1 MRVWVEDLRYH
12 FAMALRA
19 VGIGIVAVAWVSTL
33 TSEAQQSTELRAYL
47 EVGAA
52 VLSVLIVQ
60 IFTQLPPSANVKQLL
75 RPMQRDINAVAR
87 ERAGGEPRL
96 QAEYVAAI
104 SALAAE
110 RIRAGANIPR
120 DRRRWLRTLSDLADA
135 DQARDELE
143 VR

>member
-19 VGIGIVAVAWVSTL
+19 VGIGIVAVAWASSL
-33 TSEAQQSTELRAYL
+33 SSEAQQSSDLRAYL

-52 VLSVLIVQ
+52 VLSVLVAQ
-60 IFTQLPPSANVKQLL
+60 LLTRLPPSANVDELL
-75 RPMQRDINAVAR
+75 RPMQRDISAVAR
-87 ERAGGEPRL
+87 ERAGGDIQL
-96 QAEYVAAI
+96 QAGYAAAI
-104 SALAAE
+104 SALAAD

-135 DQARDELE
+135 NQARDELE
-143 VR
+143 VS